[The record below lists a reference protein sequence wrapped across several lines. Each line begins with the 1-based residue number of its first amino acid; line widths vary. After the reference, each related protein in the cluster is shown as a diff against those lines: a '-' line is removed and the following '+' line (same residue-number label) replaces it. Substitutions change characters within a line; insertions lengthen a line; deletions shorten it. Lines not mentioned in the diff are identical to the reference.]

1 MSRSEP
7 LRGVREVL
15 GGLET
20 EEGIFNIFN
29 TILPSFQGTKPS
41 TQQSSVITVYP
52 RAIYRSYVESHFQK
66 KIYKEYIL
74 ERFAFTHL
82 FVGMHVW
89 GGQTTTWESR
99 VSPATM
105 WIPGIELRLLAW
117 AASAFL
123 HPLSHLTSRIL
134 GLLLFYK
141 CNFLSLKL
149 GNKSWRNGGGVRLGV
164 QHVRGSGFN
173 KPSDKEWIAR
183 WRPSLLLPL
192 YFLQNLKSLYKHSEA
207 LRMSKWPVEHCK
219 WKTENICKTIGIS
232 FLEKAV
238 SYRNRS
244 AIFFAFILF
253 YFKNKPNRGTI
264 EEKTARQGVHS
275 PLSSAYVMYAC
286 GGTSCGINGQL
297 IVMTVPRFAHWK
309 NWKAGFNIR
318 CFIKWGKWGGSP
330 LFDVLLC
337 LKQLASF

>member
-1 MSRSEP
+1 
-7 LRGVREVL
+7 
-15 GGLET
+15 
-20 EEGIFNIFN
+20 
-29 TILPSFQGTKPS
+29 
-41 TQQSSVITVYP
+41 
-52 RAIYRSYVESHFQK
+52 
-66 KIYKEYIL
+66 
-74 ERFAFTHL
+74 
-82 FVGMHVW
+82 MHVW
-89 GGQTTTWESR
+89 GGQRTTWESR
-99 VSPATM
+99 ISPATM
-105 WIPGIELRLLAW
+105 WIPGIELGLLAW
-117 AASAFL
+117 AASTFL

-141 CNFLSLKL
+141 CNFLSLTL
-149 GNKSWRNGGGVRLGV
+149 ENKSWRDGGGVWLGV
-164 QHVRGSGFN
+164 QRVRGSGFN

-192 YFLQNLKSLYKHSEA
+192 YFLQNLKSLYKHSGA

-219 WKTENICKTIGIS
+219 WKTENICETIGIS

-275 PLSSAYVMYAC
+275 PLSSACVMYAC

-309 NWKAGFNIR
+309 NERLDSI
-318 CFIKWGKWGGSP
+318 P
-330 LFDVLLC
+330 DVLLNEGNGGGVSFIWC
-337 LKQLASF
+337 LIVS